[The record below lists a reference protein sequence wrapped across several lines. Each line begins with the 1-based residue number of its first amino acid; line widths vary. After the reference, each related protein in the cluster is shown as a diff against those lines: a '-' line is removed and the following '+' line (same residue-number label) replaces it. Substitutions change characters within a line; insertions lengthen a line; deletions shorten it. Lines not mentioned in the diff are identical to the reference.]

1 MTEGGHQEQ
10 ATERLTEEEAQAYK
24 DALLHFIETH
34 DDLKEVGRATDI
46 LRKLDR
52 GQRELN
58 EWELE
63 LARARAGRGRSRIG
77 CAAHRPARN
86 RA

>member
-1 MTEGGHQEQ
+1 MTDGGHEDL
-10 ATERLTEEEAQAYK
+10 AAERLTEDEAQAYK

-46 LRKLDR
+46 LRKLER
-52 GQRELN
+52 GQRELD

-63 LARARAGRGRSRIG
+63 LARHARVEAE
-77 CAAHRPARN
+77 AE
-86 RA
+86 

>member
-1 MTEGGHQEQ
+1 MTEGGHDDL
-10 ATERLTEEEAQAYK
+10 ATERLTEDEAQAYK

-46 LRKLDR
+46 LRKLER
-52 GQRELN
+52 GQRELD

-63 LARARAGRGRSRIG
+63 VVRHARVEAEAE
-77 CAAHRPARN
+77 
-86 RA
+86 

>member
-1 MTEGGHQEQ
+1 MTEGGHDGL
-10 ATERLTEEEAQAYK
+10 ADERLTEDEAQAYK
-24 DALLHFIETH
+24 DALLHFIQTH
-34 DDLKEVGRATDI
+34 EDLKEVGRAADI

-63 LARARAGRGRSRIG
+63 LARHARVEAE
-77 CAAHRPARN
+77 AE
-86 RA
+86 

>member
-63 LARARAGRGRSRIG
+63 LARHARVEVEAE
-77 CAAHRPARN
+77 
-86 RA
+86 

>member
-1 MTEGGHQEQ
+1 MTEGGHDDL
-10 ATERLTEEEAQAYK
+10 AAERLTEDEAQAYK
-24 DALLHFIETH
+24 DALVHFIQTH
-34 DDLKEVGRATDI
+34 EDLKEVGRAADI

-63 LARARAGRGRSRIG
+63 LARHARVEAE
-77 CAAHRPARN
+77 AE
-86 RA
+86 

>member
-1 MTEGGHQEQ
+1 MTGAGPDDL
-10 ATERLTEEEAQAYK
+10 ATERLTEDEAQADK

-34 DDLKEVGRATDI
+34 EDLKEVGRAADI

-63 LARARAGRGRSRIG
+63 LARHARVEAESE
-77 CAAHRPARN
+77 
-86 RA
+86 

>member
-1 MTEGGHQEQ
+1 MTDGGHEDL
-10 ATERLTEEEAQAYK
+10 AAERLTEDEAQAYK

-46 LRKLDR
+46 LRKLER
-52 GQRELN
+52 GQRELD

-63 LARARAGRGRSRIG
+63 LARHARVEAESE
-77 CAAHRPARN
+77 
-86 RA
+86 